1 MAISTPKPLVSITM
15 GSRPLDSHATMLIA
29 SVLLTLFS
37 AHVAVSQGFG
47 NGYYRITNRSIGD
60 STSLDV
66 INDGA
71 NNKLQLA
78 ASGPQTGQFWKITP
92 VGNGYFRLT
101 TKWLGESRSLDI
113 VPDGANNKLRL
124 ADTGDFSGQ
133 FWKLTP
139 AADGFYRLTTMW
151 QGEARSLAVVTDGS
165 VIKLQLENTVDKA
178 EQLWKVAAAESFA
191 LTESSPAKAAK
202 VVYLLGFK
210 VLVNSEIAEKPDTQ
224 AALNLLSNKLEEIA
238 RIVKPKQLN
247 ALKQVP
253 IWVEYRRM
261 SDGAVWY
268 HRSKDWLVSQ
278 GYPAE
283 LAKSVEIK
291 NINNFIDW
299 QRSDQPL
306 MVLHELAHSYQDL
319 HLSAMQDK
327 ITAAY
332 KSALASGKY
341 ESVPYIRGGKQRA
354 CAMNDD
360 YEYFAELTEAY
371 FGKNDYYPF
380 NRQDLKEFDPSGY
393 QIMQDAWE

>member
-1 MAISTPKPLVSITM
+1 MAKNPAKLVVSI
-15 GSRPLDSHATMLIA
+15 
-29 SVLLTLFS
+29 LLFLLLSGEAAF
-37 AHVAVSQGFG
+37 SQGFG

-60 STSLDV
+60 SRPLDV

-71 NNKLQLA
+71 NDKLQLA
-78 ASGPQTGQFWKITP
+78 VSGPQTGQFWRITP
-92 VGNGYFRLT
+92 VGNGYYRLT

-113 VPDGANNKLRL
+113 VPDGVNNKLRL
-124 ADTGDFSGQ
+124 ADSGVFTGQ

-139 AADGFYRLTTMW
+139 AASGYYRLTTMW
-151 QGEARSLAVVTDGS
+151 QGEARSLTVITDGAE
-165 VIKLQLENTVDKA
+165 IKLQLENTVDKA
-178 EQLWKVAAAESFA
+178 EQLWKVAAVESFA
-191 LTESSPAKAAK
+191 LTESSPTKATK
-202 VVYLLGFK
+202 VLYLQGFK
-210 VLVNSEIAEKPDTQ
+210 VLVNSEIAVKPDTQ

-238 RIVKPKQLN
+238 RIVNPKQLS

-278 GYPAE
+278 GYPAD

-332 KSALASGKY
+332 KSTLASGKY
-341 ESVPYIRGGKQRA
+341 ESVSYIRGGKQRA
-354 CAMNDD
+354 YAMNDD
-360 YEYFAELTEAY
+360 FEYFAELTEAY

-380 NRQDLKEFDPSGY
+380 NRQDLKEFDPAGY

>member
-1 MAISTPKPLVSITM
+1 MAKKAEKPLVSIIM
-15 GSRPLDSHATMLIA
+15 GKRSDYRRSAMLTA
-29 SVLLTLFS
+29 SLLFLLLSGESAFS
-37 AHVAVSQGFG
+37 QAFG

-60 STSLDV
+60 SRSLDV

-78 ASGPQTGQFWKITP
+78 ASVPQTGQFWKITP
-92 VGNGYFRLT
+92 VGNGYYRLT

-113 VPDGANNKLRL
+113 VPDGVNNKLRL
-124 ADTGDFSGQ
+124 ADSGVFTGQ

-139 AADGFYRLTTMW
+139 AASGYYRLTTMW
-151 QGEARSLAVVTDGS
+151 QGEARSLAVVTDGAD
-165 VIKLQLENTVDKA
+165 VKLLLENTVDKA
-178 EQLWKVAAAESFA
+178 EQYWKVAAAESFA
-191 LTESSPAKAAK
+191 AIESRPAKAAK
-202 VVYLLGFK
+202 VVYLQGFK
-210 VLVNSEIAEKPDTQ
+210 VLVNSEIAVKPDTQ

-238 RIVKPKQLN
+238 RIVNPKQLS

-278 GYPAE
+278 GYPAD

-319 HLSAMQDK
+319 HLSAMQEK

-341 ESVPYIRGGKQRA
+341 ESVPYIRGGRQRA
-354 CAMNDD
+354 YAMNDD
-360 YEYFAELTEAY
+360 FEYFAELTEAY